1 MKMQVDDR
9 LEVSGVSLM
18 NMIRGCGIFQS
29 RIRKKLSE
37 RGICLT
43 EDLHTKDWYP
53 LLPLFEVMLDLVREF
68 GSDSI
73 MFEMGKAV
81 PFHSVIPEE
90 IETFEMMLQMMD
102 QAGRINHRNGSA
114 GTYHTDKID
123 DRKYHV
129 RLETVYPA
137 VFNLGML
144 RGFSQRFNTV
154 VRIEQLESNLYG
166 GEFIVQW

>member
-1 MKMQVDDR
+1 MQVDDR

-18 NMIRGCGIFQS
+18 NMIRACGIFQS

-43 EDLHTKDWYP
+43 DDLQTKDWYP
-53 LLPLFEVMLDLVREF
+53 LRPLAEVIMDLVREF

-90 IETFEMMLQMMD
+90 IKSFEEMLHMMD
-102 QAGRINHRNGSA
+102 HTGRINHRNGSA
-114 GTYHTDKID
+114 GTYHTEKVGE
-123 DRKYHV
+123 RKYHIQ
-129 RLETVYPA
+129 LDTVYPA

-154 VRIEQLESNLYG
+154 VRIEQLQSDLYG